1 MIAPIYT
8 FQEPIDNLTANMSL
22 AQKTQDNGKLESNIL
37 NATTTIFAR
46 NFSNSKGMHKTRL
59 SHVTKQEIAL
69 IENDNTAISDISWKV
84 PQLENIT
91 NNIRS
96 RKKKRDCD
104 DNEIGVPT

>member
-1 MIAPIYT
+1 
-8 FQEPIDNLTANMSL
+8 
-22 AQKTQDNGKLESNIL
+22 
-37 NATTTIFAR
+37 
-46 NFSNSKGMHKTRL
+46 MHKTRL